1 MSLLNTKTGYTTPW
15 HCSVAL
21 LANGEWVSAPMGEFQ
36 ADSRLELVYE
46 DGRPSYFKERTQS
59 AGMPSISATSASYL
73 KAPKP
78 FSSTIIGYSSPSL
91 SSEASGYSPPI
102 TRSPALSTSQ
112 SSTTTHSMEPTAI
125 KINNSYTHDLT
136 SSGSGYGRRL
146 IPRIMD
152 DLAAAEPN
160 RIIFSVASVSGSD
173 ISLKEISARD
183 FMKAVDKTAWWLHN
197 QVGKPTSIRP
207 MGYIGPHDL
216 RHILLTHA
224 CVKAGYAALFLSPK
238 NSTEGALAV
247 LEATKCDIWVKANEV
262 TAVPLVTEILQ
273 QRAMTLL
280 ELPLLDE
287 LHDAEYTEPF
297 PYTKTFEEAMTDPFC
312 YLHTSGSTGVPKPI
326 PWSHGLIGTMDAIRL
341 LPPTDG
347 DGDLVPWSSDWK
359 EGDRIYSSFPM
370 CHVSIAEV
378 FVRRNQLADDTVP
391 RGPVLS

>member
-21 LANGEWVSAPMGEFQ
+21 LADGEWVSAPMGEFQ

-46 DGRPSYFKERTQS
+46 DGRPSYFKERLHSDSTL
-59 AGMPSISATSASYL
+59 SISATSASYL
-73 KAPKP
+73 KEPKL
-78 FSSTIIGYSSPSL
+78 FNSTLNGYSSPSVT
-91 SSEASGYSPPI
+91 SAASDYSTPD
-102 TRSPALSTSQ
+102 TQSPASNIDQSPNAMQSAESTI
-112 SSTTTHSMEPTAI
+112 T
-125 KINNSYTHDLT
+125 KIESSYTHELT

-152 DLAAAEPN
+152 NLAAAEPN
-160 RIIFSVASVSGSD
+160 RTIFSVANISGSD
-173 ISLKEISARD
+173 ISFKEISARA

-197 QVGKPTSIRP
+197 QVGKSTSIRP

-224 CVKAGYAALFLSPK
+224 CVRVGYAALFLSPK

-247 LEATKCDIWVKANEV
+247 LEATKCDIWVKASEV
-262 TAVPLVTEILQ
+262 AAVPLVTEILQ
-273 QRAMTLL
+273 QRPMTLL

-287 LHDAEYTEPF
+287 LLDAEYTEPF

-341 LPPTDG
+341 LPPTEG
-347 DGDLVPWSSDWK
+347 DGGLVPWSSDWK

-370 CHVSIAEV
+370 CHVSIA
-378 FVRRNQLADDTVP
+378 
-391 RGPVLS
+391 